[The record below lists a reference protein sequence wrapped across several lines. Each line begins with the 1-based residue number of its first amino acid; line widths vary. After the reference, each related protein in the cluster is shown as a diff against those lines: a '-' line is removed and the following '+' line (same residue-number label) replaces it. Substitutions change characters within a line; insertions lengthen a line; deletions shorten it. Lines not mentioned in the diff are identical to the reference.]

1 MYQINQEKDRKNSP
15 KKEMAKFKRRKIQV
29 AVVEGVVK

>member
-15 KKEMAKFKRRKIQV
+15 KKEMAKFKRRKTQA
-29 AVVEGVVK
+29 AVVEEVVK